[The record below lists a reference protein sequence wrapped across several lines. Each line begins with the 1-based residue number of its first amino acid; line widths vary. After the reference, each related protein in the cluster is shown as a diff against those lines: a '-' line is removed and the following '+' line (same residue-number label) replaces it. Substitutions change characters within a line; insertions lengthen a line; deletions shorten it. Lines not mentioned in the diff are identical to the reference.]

1 MSAMQQRK
9 IIVDDKTIP
18 VNDTAALIS
27 PPIEPDIRPEHR
39 GISLIA
45 RIRKDPLGYFLN
57 LGVEWGSYAWLSLMG
72 SPVLFLNDATA
83 IGYIFSGNDK
93 NYHKGKYNE
102 HLRPLLGNGIFMS
115 EDSLWRQQRRDTAP
129 IFAGGNFNEFTRQIV
144 IATENMLDR
153 WEPMID
159 RGEPIDLN
167 AETMRLTLDV
177 VLRALF
183 HEDSEDALR
192 NMKDALGTMLRM
204 AEKRIWSAV
213 NLPMAFVMK
222 LPRYKETLSFLDRLT
237 DEFISRRRQNQ
248 AYPEDLLSR
257 LVACHTMSTEDQ
269 KILRD
274 NVLSFLLAGH
284 ETTAN
289 GLAWSFY
296 ELGRNT
302 EARKKLV
309 AEVDAVTGG
318 LSPDMQMVKDM
329 VYTRQAFT
337 EALRLYP
344 PVWTMS
350 RRVLQDDIV
359 PLDDGRSLRV
369 PKDTT
374 VMLCTYSVQR
384 KEDYWADPES
394 FTPERFETEQT
405 KRPKFSWFPFGGGP
419 RLCLGFRF
427 AEVESMIA
435 LAMIYQRYDLALIPG
450 QQIRPE
456 PIITLRPDRPVLFRV
471 TRRQAINKPAKK
483 YRTVSEETPNQCP
496 MHRKS

>member
-1 MSAMQQRK
+1 MDEGGDL
-9 IIVDDKTIP
+9 VP
-18 VNDTAALIS
+18 VREVKSPALQ
-27 PPIEPDIRPEHR
+27 PIDPVINPEHR

-45 RIRKDPLGYFLN
+45 RIRKDPLGYFLK
-57 LGVEWGSYAWLSLMG
+57 LGVERGSYAWLSLMG

-83 IGYIFSGNDK
+83 IEYILSYNDK

-102 HLRPLLGNGIFMS
+102 HLRPLLGRGIFMS
-115 EDSLWRQQRRDTAP
+115 EDEIWHKQRRDAAP
-129 IFAGGNFNEFTRQIV
+129 VFAGGNFNEFTRQIV

-159 RGEPIDLN
+159 RGEPIDVN

-183 HEDSEDALR
+183 HEDSEIALR
-192 NMKDALGTMLRM
+192 NMKDALGIMLRM

-213 NLPMAFVMK
+213 NLPMSVVMQM
-222 LPRYKETLSFLDRLT
+222 PRYRETLSFLDSLT
-237 DEFISRRRQNQ
+237 DEFIRKRRENQ

-257 LVACHTMSTEDQ
+257 LIACHAISAREQ
-269 KILRD
+269 RILRD

-296 ELGRNT
+296 ELGKNT
-302 EARKKLV
+302 EARRKLT
-309 AEVDAVTGG
+309 EEIDAITGG
-318 LSPDMQMVKDM
+318 NCPDMQMVREMK
-329 VYTRQAFT
+329 YTRQAFN

-350 RRVLQDDIV
+350 RKVLQDDIV

-369 PKDTT
+369 PKNAT
-374 VMLCTYSVQR
+374 VMLCTYAVQR
-384 KEDYWADPES
+384 RENYWTDPES
-394 FTPERFETEQT
+394 FTPERFATDQDR
-405 KRPKFSWFPFGGGP
+405 RPKFSWFPFGGGP

-435 LAMIYQRYDLALIPG
+435 LAMVYQRYDLALIPG

-456 PIITLRPDRPVLFRV
+456 PIITLRPDRSVLFRV
-471 TRRQAINKPAKK
+471 TRRQAANKGIKTVHVLSD
-483 YRTVSEETPNQCP
+483 TVSGQCP